1 MGLPLQDGCKLPC
14 TMAAN
19 CLAQGLQATLHGVYK
34 PACTRC
40 ARKSAFPEAVVGAN
54 DYSPLREGHMIEVL
68 RHPQSLRCVT
78 HKACV
83 VSPTK
88 PALCHPQS
96 LRCVTHKACVA
107 SPTKPALSVSHWE
120 GCLPRCGEGVS
131 PEAGRVSP
139 PRREGCLPRGGKGVF
154 LEAGRVSSSKR
165 GECLPRGG
173 EGVSPEAGKWI
184 PYIELTLTEINRG
197 CAAGLLLPAH
207 VNSPLSEL

>member
-88 PALCHPQS
+88 PALRHPQS
-96 LRCVTHKACVA
+96 LRCVTHKACVVCEPLGRV
-107 SPTKPALSVSHWE
+107 SPPVRG
-120 GCLPRCGEGVS
+120 GCLPRGGEGVS
-131 PEAGRVSP
+131 PEAGRVSS

-154 LEAGRVSSSKR
+154 LEAGRVSPSRR
-165 GECLPRGG
+165 GGCLPRGG
-173 EGVSPEAGKWI
+173 EMDS
-184 PYIELTLTEINRG
+184 LHRT
-197 CAAGLLLPAH
+197 H
-207 VNSPLSEL
+207 VNRD